1 MPTTGRRRSRA
12 TSNSFFRERDRAA
25 MLDFFDLW
33 SFDDVRANVDAILA
47 AVRAGSMPCDMPWSN
62 EKVDLLERW
71 LDSGTPRERDD
82 RPPARVSDAIIG
94 LDGRKRGSWAGATD
108 T

>member
-1 MPTTGRRRSRA
+1 MGRRRSRA
-12 TSNSFFRERDRAA
+12 TSKFIFLERDRAT

-47 AVRAGSMPCDMPWSN
+47 VVRVGSMPCDMPWSN

-71 LDSGTPRERDD
+71 LDSGTPR
-82 RPPARVSDAIIG
+82 
-94 LDGRKRGSWAGATD
+94 
-108 T
+108 

>member
-25 MLDFFDLW
+25 NLDFFDLW

-47 AVRAGSMPCDMPWSN
+47 AVRAGSMPCDMPWSD

-71 LDSGTPRERDD
+71 LDKGTPQLR
-82 RPPARVSDAIIG
+82 RPTPARMSDVIIG
-94 LDGRKRGSWAGATD
+94 LGGRTPG
-108 T
+108 